1 MLKVVFMRI
10 GRAALVMWGV
20 ATLVFFLARLSGDP
34 VALMVPEGTPP
45 ADIERLRVALGL
57 DQPLIVQYFDFWK
70 EMAQGNFGRSIIYSR
85 PALDVVLD
93 RLPATGQLAVLAMAA
108 ALLVAIPLGVA
119 SAVRPEGTLDR
130 VATNIAIFFQAT
142 PGFVVGILLILF
154 LSVQFGLLPTGGRG
168 QWYHLIMPVITLGQG
183 AFPTLFRITRS
194 GMNDVIQRDYI
205 RTAHAKG
212 LPPRVVVW
220 RHALRNAALPIVTI
234 GGIQFGGLMG
244 GAAIAE
250 TVFAWPGMGLLAI
263 QAIERRDYP
272 IVQTVLLIGAFFY
285 VIANTLVDL
294 LYVAL
299 DPRTRIK

>member
-20 ATLVFFLARLSGDP
+20 ATLVFILARLSGDP

-93 RLPATGQLAVLAMAA
+93 RLPATGQLAVLAMGA

-130 VATNIAIFFQAT
+130 IATNIAIFFQAT
-142 PGFVVGILLILF
+142 PGFVVGIMLILF